1 MSGPDAKKEC
11 QAGVVCKAGAKAD
24 TVAGDGVAVS
34 LPPKGSYANQKSA
47 QPWKC
52 EIGYYSKEAGVK
64 SCLPCDAGVFCDK
77 PGRIDKT
84 FNASSEK

>member
-1 MSGPDAKKEC
+1 M
-11 QAGVVCKAGAKAD
+11 CKAGAKAD